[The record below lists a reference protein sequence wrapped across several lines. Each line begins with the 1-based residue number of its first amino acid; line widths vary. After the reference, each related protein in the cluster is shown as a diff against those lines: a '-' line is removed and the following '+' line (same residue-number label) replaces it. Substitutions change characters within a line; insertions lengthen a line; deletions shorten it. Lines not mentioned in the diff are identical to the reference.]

1 MDIDILLAI
10 ALGNHLERLAI
21 LQAHRSLREERATKD
36 EHTVRGVHLVEAQRR
51 HDVPSGHLTTVLI
64 TNHTLRLVGV
74 EDILDI
80 AHLLRGLPLLT
91 GIGIEVSHMMARLVT
106 MCILTD
112 QTTDV
117 GRGTLT
123 HITLYDE
130 E

>member
-1 MDIDILLAI
+1 
-10 ALGNHLERLAI
+10 
-21 LQAHRSLREERATKD
+21 
-36 EHTVRGVHLVEAQRR
+36 
-51 HDVPSGHLTTVLI
+51 
-64 TNHTLRLVGV
+64 
-74 EDILDI
+74 
-80 AHLLRGLPLLT
+80 
-91 GIGIEVSHMMARLVT
+91 MMARLVT